1 MSQNKV
7 QHARLL
13 TDLELHV
20 MNAVWDLNECT
31 VREVQ
36 ERLAGERDLAYT
48 TVATMM
54 KILEQKKFL
63 KARKKEKAHVYLPAV
78 TREEYEAA
86 SLQHIKENVFLG
98 RPEALVARLLD
109 DSELSEDELQR
120 IRQLLDEKL
129 K

>member
-1 MSQNKV
+1 MAPQKPQSTK
-7 QHARLL
+7 LL
-13 TDLELHV
+13 TELELLI
-20 MNAVWDLNECT
+20 MNAVWDLGECT

-36 ERLAGERDLAYT
+36 ERMAGERDLAYT

-63 KARKKEKAHVYLPAV
+63 KARKKEKAHVYAPAV
-78 TREEYEAA
+78 AREDYETA
-86 SLQHIKENVFLG
+86 SLEHIKENVFMG
-98 RPEALVARLLD
+98 RPSALVARLLD
-109 DSELSEDELQR
+109 DGDLSADELQR